1 MTSSTPIRSLAA
13 AAAWCSA
20 KGATRDT
27 SIRPACLLVDS
38 RADGTIFVADPET
51 ARRSVD
57 ELVHARALALGD
69 LPSVPLDGRILAFR
83 YQETLSDGGAEDMS
97 GGFFDADNQPPGDT
111 WICIEAP
118 DTLLCWVPRGHV
130 AVVQA
135 GIDANPERSLFWW
148 PDEGPMNGP

>member
-1 MTSSTPIRSLAA
+1 MRGRLL
-13 AAAWCSA
+13 
-20 KGATRDT
+20 
-27 SIRPACLLVDS
+27 PAV
-38 RADGTIFVADPET
+38 PH
-51 ARRSVD
+51 RRMQY
-57 ELVHARALALGD
+57 
-69 LPSVPLDGRILAFR
+69 DGRYPAR
-83 YQETLSDGGAEDMS
+83 GTRNQEILSDGGAEEMS
-97 GGFFDADNQPPGDT
+97 GGFFDADNQPPWDT